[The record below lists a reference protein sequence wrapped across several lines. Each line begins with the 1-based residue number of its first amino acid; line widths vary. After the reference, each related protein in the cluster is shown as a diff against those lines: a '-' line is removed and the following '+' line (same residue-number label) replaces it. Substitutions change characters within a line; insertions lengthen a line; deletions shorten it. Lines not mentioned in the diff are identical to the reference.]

1 MFCYQCG
8 TKLEGAIKFCPECG
22 APVLGEIRQQP
33 VPQQQSSLPTPKMPP
48 RPAYAPPAEQ
58 QKTAQSPAALVQ
70 AQNRPPVSAAAPAYA
85 VKTEK
90 KRWPVPAWLFCLF
103 AALAAAAGT
112 YYAIVVNAMLF
123 YRETFMSALFGR
135 ANYRAAIYLEV
146 FLGVFPYLLAAVLF
160 LIHTKRKSPW
170 VTALPWTLLLLIF
183 SVEKFGM
190 IFMERSVLPH
200 ETGDEVLV
208 NVVSLLIITL
218 LWWLIVTIR
227 PNGIAL
233 KIVFLILS
241 ILLTGF
247 WLVLKLFEMP
257 GFSVFFR
264 YAGNYA
270 GNLYF
275 GSMFLAVANLL
286 MAIGYG
292 IAGFSVRKKAKGSG
306 AEG

>member
-1 MFCYQCG
+1 M
-8 TKLEGAIKFCPECG
+8 
-22 APVLGEIRQQP
+22 
-33 VPQQQSSLPTPKMPP
+33 
-48 RPAYAPPAEQ
+48 PPAENAAEATATLTWTTVADAYWYRLYEVTADGSVQVAAVQ

-112 YYAIVVNAMLF
+112 YYAIVLNAMLF
-123 YRETFMSALFGR
+123 CRETFMSALFGR

-190 IFMERSVLPH
+190 IFMV
-200 ETGDEVLV
+200 
-208 NVVSLLIITL
+208 
-218 LWWLIVTIR
+218 
-227 PNGIAL
+227 
-233 KIVFLILS
+233 
-241 ILLTGF
+241 
-247 WLVLKLFEMP
+247 
-257 GFSVFFR
+257 
-264 YAGNYA
+264 
-270 GNLYF
+270 
-275 GSMFLAVANLL
+275 
-286 MAIGYG
+286 
-292 IAGFSVRKKAKGSG
+292 
-306 AEG
+306 